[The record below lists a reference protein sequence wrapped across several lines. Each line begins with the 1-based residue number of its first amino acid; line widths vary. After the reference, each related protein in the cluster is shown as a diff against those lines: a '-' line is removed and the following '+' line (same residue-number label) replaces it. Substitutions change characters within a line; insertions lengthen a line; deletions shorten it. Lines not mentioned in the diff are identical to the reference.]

1 MTDQPYDQEYW
12 GPGGIDLSRWGNS
25 CKRGAQYHVTGA
37 PVASGTAGVVR
48 KIFYR
53 SEDRQGR
60 QAAFGFRRFEIAKRR
75 AGSARFAAGLSSLIE
90 PSKNPARLYGFI

>member
-25 CKRGAQYHVTGA
+25 CKRGVQYHVTGA

-48 KIFYR
+48 KI
-53 SEDRQGR
+53 STGR
-60 QAAFGFRRFEIAKRR
+60 KTDKDGKRR
-75 AGSARFAAGLSSLIE
+75 TVSDDL
-90 PSKNPARLYGFI
+90 

>member
-48 KIFYR
+48 KI
-53 SEDRQGR
+53 STGR
-60 QAAFGFRRFEIAKRR
+60 KTDKDGKRR
-75 AGSARFAAGLSSLIE
+75 LASDDL
-90 PSKNPARLYGFI
+90 K